1 MTASGPPLF
10 ILEMANNHM
19 GEVEHGLALIR
30 AMREA
35 TAGFAEFR
43 FAFKLQYRD
52 LETFIHPSA
61 RGRSDLKYVKR
72 FEETRLTCADFQRL
86 VDEMRRC
93 GFIPMC
99 TPFDEPSVDLIEK
112 QGIDIVKVASVSVT
126 DWPLLER
133 IAQTNKPIVAST
145 AGVSLE
151 EIDSVVSFFVHR
163 GKDLTVMHCV
173 AEYPTPDDALQLNQ
187 LDVLRAR
194 YPDVRIGFSTH
205 ERPTETAPVMLAIA
219 KGAVAFEK
227 HVALPT
233 ERYTPNAYSAN
244 PGEVRAWLDAARR
257 AFAMGGARERRE
269 PTTGERDNL
278 FSLRRAVY
286 AKRDIA
292 VGETIDAEDVV
303 LAFPPMPGQ
312 LTANERSKYVSHTAN
327 VDIPAGSPVLRT
339 QVETRNHRDRVLSA
353 VKAVKELLRQG
364 NIVVP
369 GRAELE
375 LSHHYGMERF
385 GETGLTMVTVVN
397 REYCK
402 KLLAMLP
409 GQTHPEQYHRQKE
422 ETFVVLHG
430 RMRLWLDDVP
440 RDCEPGDVVTVGRG
454 VRHRFS
460 TESGVVF
467 EEISSTHIKDDSYYV
482 DPAIAANKHR
492 KTYLAYWM

>member
-1 MTASGPPLF
+1 MNASGQPLF

-19 GEVEHGLALIR
+19 GDVEHGLALIR

-72 FEETRLTCADFQRL
+72 FEETRLTRDDFQRL
-86 VDEMRRC
+86 VDEMRHC
-93 GFIPMC
+93 GFVPMC
-99 TPFDEPSVDLIEK
+99 TPFDEASVDLIEAQK
-112 QGIDIVKVASVSVT
+112 IDIIKIASVSVT

-145 AGVSLE
+145 AGASLD

-163 GKDLTVMHCV
+163 GKELTVMHCV
-173 AEYPTPDDALQLNQ
+173 AEYPTPDDALELNQ

-205 ERPTETAPVMLAIA
+205 ERPSETAPVMLAIA

-233 ERYTPNAYSAN
+233 DRYTANAYSAN
-244 PGEVRAWLDAARR
+244 PDEVRAWLGAARR
-257 AFAMGGARERRE
+257 AFAMCGSRERLE
-269 PTTGERDNL
+269 PTAGERESL

-286 AKRDIA
+286 AKRAIA
-292 VGETIDAEDVV
+292 AGETIDADDVV

-312 LTANERSKYVSHTAN
+312 LTANERSKYVSHTAC
-327 VDIPAGSPVLRT
+327 VDIAAGAPVLRE

-422 ETFVVLHG
+422 ETFIVLHG
-430 RMRLWLDDVP
+430 TMRLWLDDEA
-440 RDCEPGDVVTVGRG
+440 RDCVPGDVVTVGRG
-454 VRHRFS
+454 VRHRFM
-460 TESGVVF
+460 TEAGVVF
-467 EEISSTHIKDDSYYV
+467 EEISSTHFKDDSYYV
-482 DPAIAANKHR
+482 DPTIAANKHR